1 MVHCYAPR
9 VFAPG
14 DSPFKVKGSP
24 YVTITDHARGIE
36 GGHARFLEH
45 LPDDAHRDFAR
56 TMFLPVSQYDAL
68 PLVTMT
74 RALSAAEGSDHFDS
88 VRERSRRSAER
99 DLSGVY
105 RLLLKAVSPQNAVE
119 RLQKVSLKYFNFGE
133 AAILERQRGL
143 VVAELRQIPASLG
156 AWFEPML
163 AGYGPVLIER
173 SGGRDADVD
182 ATTIPEG
189 EAHGV
194 PLSRIR
200 IQFRW
205 T

>member
-1 MVHCYAPR
+1 M
-9 VFAPG
+9 FAPG

-24 YVTITDHARGIE
+24 YATITEHARGIE

-45 LPDDAHRDFAR
+45 LPDDAHREFAR
-56 TMFLPVSQYDAL
+56 TLFLPVSQYDAL
-68 PLVTMT
+68 PLVTLT
-74 RALSAAEGSDHFDS
+74 RALSEAEGSDHFTS
-88 VRERSRRSAER
+88 VRERSRRAAER

-119 RLQKVSLKYFNFGE
+119 RLQKMSLKYFSFGE
-133 AAILERQRGL
+133 AAILQRERGL

-163 AGYGPVLIER
+163 SGYGPVLIER
-173 SGGRDADVD
+173 SGGRDASV
-182 ATTIPEG
+182 AASTIPDG
-189 EAHGV
+189 KAHGV
-194 PLSRIR
+194 PLGRVRIE
-200 IQFRW
+200 FRW

>member
-1 MVHCYAPR
+1 M
-9 VFAPG
+9 FAPG
-14 DSPFKVKGSP
+14 ESPFKVKGSP
-24 YVTITDHARGIE
+24 YATIVEHARGIE
-36 GGHARFLEH
+36 GGMERFLEH
-45 LPDDAHRDFAR
+45 LPDDAYREFAR
-56 TMFLPVSQYDAL
+56 AVFLPVSKYDAL
-68 PLVTMT
+68 PLVPLT

-119 RLQKVSLKYFNFGE
+119 RLQKVSLSYFNFGE
-133 AAILERQRGL
+133 AAILQRERGH
-143 VVAELRQIPASLG
+143 VVAELREIPGSLG

-173 SGGRDADVD
+173 AGGRNAVVEASTHPD
-182 ATTIPEG
+182 G

-194 PLSRIR
+194 PLGTIR
-200 IQFRW
+200 IEFRW